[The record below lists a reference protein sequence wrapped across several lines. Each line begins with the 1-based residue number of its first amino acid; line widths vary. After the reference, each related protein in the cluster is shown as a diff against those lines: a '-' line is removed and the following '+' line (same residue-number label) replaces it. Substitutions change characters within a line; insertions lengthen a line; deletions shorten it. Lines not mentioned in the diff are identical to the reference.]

1 MEMQANGVFG
11 QDLPGTQ
18 KKERTFELS
27 LPALVRGFDAADRE
41 FSEKTA
47 VSSLSA
53 QEAVFWLRAKVT
65 RGTKLALNLLVP
77 QTSML
82 EKKLEVRLTG
92 TVDIVRSDAPDKTR
106 HRLIAVKLDRNFQIQ
121 A

>member
-1 MEMQANGVFG
+1 MEMPSHGIFG
-11 QDLPGTQ
+11 QTLPGTR
-18 KKERTFELS
+18 KKERTFELA
-27 LPALVRGFDAADRE
+27 LPARVRGFDATDRE

-65 RGTKLALNLLVP
+65 RGTKLALSLLVP

-82 EKKLEVRLTG
+82 EKKLEVRLSG
-92 TVDIVRSDAPDKTR
+92 TVDVVRSDGPDKTR
-106 HRLIAVKLDRNFQIQ
+106 QWLIAVKLDRNFQIQ